1 MAIELSSD
9 KAICYKCGTQYGRLK
24 GNFPVNY
31 SALYKGVGYIPIC
44 KSCIDKMYDGY
55 LAGCNDPKRAVR
67 QMCRKLDLYWSESV
81 YDVVSRK
88 STTRTMMTQYIA
100 KINSITY
107 AGKSYDDTL
116 SEEGTLWNF
125 TNVAPEIEEAEP
137 ADDDIPEEVGNIP
150 EDVVTFWGKGYSGEM
165 YDILEEKFAYYKKNL
180 PPNTKIDIGVER
192 LLRQVC
198 IMEAKVDKDSAA
210 GRSVEKTVETYAKLL
225 GDLNLKPAQQK
236 DDSVSSVENTPFGVW
251 IRRWENQRPI
261 PEPDPELK
269 DADGIVKY
277 VLTWFYGHLAKMF
290 GIKNAHSRLY
300 DEEVERLR
308 VDHPEYEDE
317 DDDDFLYDIFSSSAS
332 EDDSQSHA
340 PDFVDADDG
349 EV

>member
-9 KAICYKCGTQYGRLK
+9 KAVCYKCGTQYSRLK
-24 GNFPVNY
+24 GYFPVNY
-31 SALYKGVGYIPIC
+31 SALYKGVGYIPVC

-55 LAGCNDPKRAVR
+55 LAQCNDQRHAVR
-67 QMCRKLDLYWSESV
+67 QVCRKLDLYWSENV

-116 SEEGTLWNF
+116 SEEGTLWGF
-125 TNVAPEIEEAEP
+125 TNAEQEVEKAEP
-137 ADDDIPEEVGNIP
+137 IDDEVPDENIDIPEDI
-150 EDVVTFWGKGYSGEM
+150 VTFWGKGYSNEM
-165 YDILEEKFAYYKKNL
+165 YEILEEKFAYYKKNL
-180 PPNTKIDIGVER
+180 PPNTKINIGVER

-210 GRSVEKTVETYAKLL
+210 GKSVEKTVETYAKLL

-236 DDSVSSVENTPFGVW
+236 DDTNSSIENTPFGVW

-269 DADGIVKY
+269 DVDGIIRY
-277 VLTWFYGHLAKMF
+277 ISIWFLGHLCKMLN
-290 GIKNAHSRLY
+290 IKNSYCKLY
-300 DEEVERLR
+300 EDEMAKRRIER
-308 VDHPEYEDE
+308 PEYEDE
-317 DDDDFLYDIFSSSAS
+317 DDETMFNDIFGTDST
-332 EDDSQSHA
+332 DD
-340 PDFVDADDG
+340 D
-349 EV
+349 